1 MESSDEIIDLLESV
15 SARLERLESAIE
27 AIADD
32 TRSLEIQGAAMADD
46 LAEIRQD
53 IARLEP
59 GVI

>member
-1 MESSDEIIDLLESV
+1 MDGSDEIIDLVDSV
-15 SARLERLESAIE
+15 SSRLERIESEIE
-27 AIADD
+27 SIGDA
-32 TRSLEIQGAAMADD
+32 TRSLEIQYAAMADD